1 MTASVLILAA
11 LSIITA
17 LAGFY
22 LLYSELREESHG
34 SQVQQRL
41 RRLSATPHNR
51 DEWNQ
56 PNLALDA
63 DADALDRLMEHLPR
77 LKDMD
82 RFLEQAGVGYGP
94 TTALGL
100 TALSGA
106 AGAIVVSLAFR
117 SFAIPVLLIGAI
129 LGAAVPWLL
138 LRRRRTKRN
147 QLMVQQ
153 LPDMMDFFARS
164 LRAGNP
170 FVSSLKTAADELQDP
185 IAREMG
191 ITFDEMNYGLEFEEA
206 MRNMADRVNSEEV
219 RLFITSVLIQKST
232 GGNLAELMNRLS
244 ALLRERERTRGEIEV
259 LATDVRSSAKFLVAL
274 PLLVG
279 LLLQVMNPEYLPVL
293 LENETGRLLV
303 MIQLGLMATG
313 YLIMRRMINFRI

>member
-1 MTASVLILAA
+1 MSASVLILAA
-11 LSIITA
+11 LAVITA

-41 RRLSATPHNR
+41 RRLSATAHREDPR
-51 DEWNQ
+51 DQ
-56 PNLALDA
+56 PSLARDDELGA
-63 DADALDRLMEHLPR
+63 ADRLLLNLPR

-94 TTALGL
+94 STALGL
-100 TALSGA
+100 TALSSA
-106 AGAIVVSLAFR
+106 AGAVLVSLVFR
-117 SFAIPVLLIGAI
+117 NFAIPVLLLGVMSGAS
-129 LGAAVPWLL
+129 VPWLL
-138 LRRRRTKRN
+138 LRRRRNRRN
-147 QLMVQQ
+147 QRMVEQ

-170 FVSSLKTAADELQDP
+170 FVSALKTAADELQDP

-206 MRNMADRVNSEEV
+206 MRNMAERVRAEEM
-219 RLFITSVLIQKST
+219 RLFITSVLIQKSS

-274 PLLVG
+274 PIVVALI
-279 LLLQVMNPEYLPVL
+279 LQVMNPSYLPVL

-303 MIQLGLMATG
+303 MIQVGLMVTG
-313 YLIMRRMINFRI
+313 YLIMRRMINFRV